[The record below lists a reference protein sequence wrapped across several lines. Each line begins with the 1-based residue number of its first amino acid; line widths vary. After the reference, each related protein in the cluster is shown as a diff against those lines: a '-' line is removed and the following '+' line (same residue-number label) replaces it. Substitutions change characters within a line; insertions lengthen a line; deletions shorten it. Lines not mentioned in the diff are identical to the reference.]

1 MPIDVIVAHKNKV
14 YSIGFEQR
22 NNVLDK
28 VFPLRFST
36 HRARVRWMVQHDDFP
51 AARLGRQLGLQPFV
65 LFRTRCIVDIGVKA
79 INVRNTV
86 SKVVPRLVVGQV
98 KVVVV
103 QLSARGC
110 LNRTQALR

>member
-1 MPIDVIVAHKNKV
+1 
-14 YSIGFEQR
+14 
-22 NNVLDK
+22 
-28 VFPLRFST
+28 
-36 HRARVRWMVQHDDFP
+36 MVQHDDFP

-103 QLSARGC
+103 QLGVQLVVAW
-110 LNRTQALR
+110 NRNDRHLRDERFCCEEGLACSQMNP